1 VYFKDAKWDRLFD
14 VGDSIVIERFSTLLS
29 GNMWLDT
36 QTFQVMAIN
45 DETGDVNLYNNQ
57 ASQWAM
63 TNYATAPLYGHN
75 LLFATGSLEKKT
87 PEEQT
92 AVFDKIKETLPEQA
106 QTQNEQVQVISVPS
120 LPPTQVKRPRGRP
133 KGSKNRPK
141 ICLPIAICSISR
153 GMRNTLTFLINSRFM
168 ARCGAREVCTCG
180 RVRLGSRVPKRRV

>member
-1 VYFKDAKWDRLFD
+1 MTEEAYNADNNEIVIVDTPVSQSRPSVAGLQPAVYFKDPKWDRLFD

-141 ICLPIAICSISR
+141 
-153 GMRNTLTFLINSRFM
+153 
-168 ARCGAREVCTCG
+168 EVI
-180 RVRLGSRVPKRRV
+180 LQEKLAKEKK